1 MNNMSNWSMNYL
13 HLKLWY
19 GYKKSYDCFTMF
31 VLSLIWPVLF
41 KIGLFSAFISC
52 FVLSI
57 SMQNHFFKKIWSYNP
72 PMITFYQWN
81 IYPFSGIFSDIKTDW
96 DKTPLVY
103 ICVTQNF
110 FNYVCNVASKV
121 GVYFFDI
128 FQYNF
133 RIWP

>member
-1 MNNMSNWSMNYL
+1 MDNLSNLSINYL

-41 KIGLFSAFISC
+41 KIGLLYAFISC

-57 SMQNHFFKKIWSYNP
+57 SMQNHFFKKGLVLQPTNDN
-72 PMITFYQWN
+72 FYQWN
-81 IYPFSGIFSDIKTDW
+81 IYTFSGIFNDVKTDW
-96 DKTPLVY
+96 DQTLLVY
-103 ICVTQNF
+103 IWVTQNF
-110 FNYVCNVASKV
+110 FNSVCNVASKV